1 MKILILLILFFAAVE
16 DIKKMEVG
24 YIYPASILILSFINV
39 LLNPYINLNFML
51 LNSLL
56 IFIVLFL
63 FWLLGGIGGGDV
75 KILTALAFYAG
86 FKIWDILLFSSLIF
100 LLYSLALRKFKAK
113 IPFMPAVV
121 AGTLLSFL

>member
-24 YIYPASILILSFINV
+24 YIYPASILILFFVNFF
-39 LLNPYINLNFML
+39 LKPYINLNFLL

-56 IFIVLFL
+56 VFAVLFL

-75 KILTALAFYAG
+75 KILTALSFYAG
-86 FKIWDILLFSSLIF
+86 FRIWDILLFSSMIF
-100 LLYSLALRKFKAK
+100 LLYSLILCRFKAK
-113 IPFMPAVV
+113 LPFMPAVA